1 MRGQCTADRD
11 IDIMDPKSMK
21 LRQLEAYVQQLEAEI
36 RALRAELS
44 KGNAEPID
52 SSRREASANEAC
64 QSDGY
69 SNQNDE
75 HEGIIQP
82 VANPLSPEAKIRLFK
97 NRFSGRTDLYA
108 RRWESRDSKKKGY
121 APVCGNE
128 WREGIC
134 KKPKVRCHDCNHRAF
149 EPITDDVIRKHLTGS
164 EVVGLYPL
172 DHQSRCRFIVS
183 DFDHDGWRDDI
194 RALIRT
200 CRRLDI
206 PALPEISR
214 SGDGAHVWF
223 FFDSPVAAGIARRF
237 VTALIERTC
246 REERLLSLSSHDRL
260 IPNQD
265 VLTGAGFGS
274 LVALPLQKYARER
287 GATVFVDDD
296 LLSVTDPWQALEDT
310 PLISADKLDSVM
322 GKYS

>member
-128 WREGIC
+128 W
-134 KKPKVRCHDCNHRAF
+134 
-149 EPITDDVIRKHLTGS
+149 LTGS